1 VTLRVFGA
9 RIGTRDPDA
18 LDITRASG
26 VGDGLAFAPSWAIL
40 RPALDLRRIAGAL
53 VAGAAEAR
61 ANGADDRVDVGDDIA
76 LRIESAMWE
85 IYREAFVAEMRE
97 SYRRDRGP
105 WQRLLARSRV
115 VLVCY
120 CPDAEHCH
128 RALLGRVILP
138 ALGATWCGELH
149 ARSPAAAK

>member
-9 RIGTRDPDA
+9 RIGTRDPHA

-26 VGDGLAFAPSWAIL
+26 VGDGLALAPSWAIL
-40 RPALDLRRIAGAL
+40 RPALDARERSERLRATSPEE
-53 VAGAAEAR
+53 AAREWSDAWQR
-61 ANGADDRVDVGDDIA
+61 
-76 LRIESAMWE
+76 
-85 IYREAFVAEMRE
+85 YREAFVAEMRE

-105 WQRLLARSRV
+105 WQRLLARERV

-149 ARSPAAAK
+149 ARSSAAAK